1 MKNKHSNKM
10 KLIDKIEGIR
20 KKNNKNWMDILRI
33 AFRYAPEKTSSVL
46 AQIYQQDKKI
56 NQLAKKLKIRN

>member
-1 MKNKHSNKM
+1 M